1 MLRYYEQEQLLD
13 PARSLNGY
21 RVYQQSDIER
31 VKVIDQLNNAGL
43 TLKLIKQILPCW
55 YFENK
60 KIQACEIYKHNL
72 NQTLYKIEQ
81 QIKWLKQTRF

>member
-43 TLKLIKQILPCW
+43 TLKLILLKYKKYLTRSKNSKVFNVNKITILD
-55 YFENK
+55 
-60 KIQACEIYKHNL
+60 
-72 NQTLYKIEQ
+72 
-81 QIKWLKQTRF
+81 